1 ARQLRQYRSRP
12 THRDYHRD
20 TSIRDAASLSGRLV
34 SAIGSIRTWGGIT
47 MKRLTPLLIAVA
59 TLAGVVAFTARAP
72 RHAAAQQAA
81 PIFVTG
87 IPSGYRDWRLI
98 SVAHEEGDL
107 HSFAAVL
114 GNDAAIKAYRDGKL
128 FFPDGT
134 IIAALHYRHV
144 PSEEN
149 NKVFGR
155 DQSFVAGSPTNI
167 QFMVKDSKKYAA
179 TGGWGF
185 GHFQDGKPST
195 DEAMMKTCFACHQQT
210 KARDPVFTRYAPT

>member
-1 ARQLRQYRSRP
+1 
-12 THRDYHRD
+12 
-20 TSIRDAASLSGRLV
+20 
-34 SAIGSIRTWGGIT
+34 

-59 TLAGVVAFTARAP
+59 TLTAVVAFTAWAARYV
-72 RHAAAQQAA
+72 AAQQAA
-81 PIFVTG
+81 PVFVTE
-87 IPSGYRDWRLI
+87 IPSGYREWRLI

-114 GNDAAIKAYRDGKL
+114 GNDVAIRAYREGRL
-128 FFPDGT
+128 VFPDGA
-134 IIAALHYRHV
+134 IIAALHYRHA

-149 NKVFGR
+149 NRVFGR
-155 DQSFVAGSPTNI
+155 DQSFVAGAPTNI

-195 DEAMMKTCFACHQQT
+195 DEAMMN
-210 KARDPVFTRYAPT
+210 ARDLVFTRYAP